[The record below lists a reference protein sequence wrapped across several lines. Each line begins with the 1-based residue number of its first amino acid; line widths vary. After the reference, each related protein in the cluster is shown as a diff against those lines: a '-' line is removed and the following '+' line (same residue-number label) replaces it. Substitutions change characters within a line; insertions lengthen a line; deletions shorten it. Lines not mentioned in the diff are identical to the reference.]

1 MTENDQDKNNLENK
15 EEEVKS
21 EENQSQG
28 ESAPTGAQTTESLD
42 SPNESNE
49 NQLEVE
55 EKKENEVI
63 HKKDGRLHIYVRQDK
78 YKGELKSKNWVGR
91 LYIDGKQKISS
102 SGTPNLDD
110 ATPILEKWFDDVHA
124 DADADKEKEEQT
136 SQEITKTTNEE
147 PSTPPITETT
157 NQTEVGTSGEKKP
170 EVATANVSSAPVEA
184 NKESSETK
192 PASNI
197 LEKFKNIKFKK
208 PSFGKQDSETKSS
221 SPGKDNIRKKFA
233 SFIKSKLGKSSVQGE
248 EIVGVEL
255 TATEIRLAQ
264 LTSNKS
270 NQWILDKFYIHPIEG
285 LPDNSTVLENPD
297 KIAEELQ
304 VALQKAKI
312 TIANAAIAIPV
323 TSAIIRVVTAP
334 LMTDEEL
341 TKAIETDS
349 LWENL
354 VQLTDNLGDYS
365 IFHQVIDKNKT
376 ANTMDIL
383 FVASKLSDINSYTSI
398 IKKGGL
404 NAVIIDVKCFALKS
418 AVDQMNQISGSIED
432 SNLTAV
438 LEFGLDENYVMI
450 LYENNPIITD
460 IFIRGQDRNTLLKS
474 DNQEEMDA
482 LVRRYMTQVK
492 QAIQDFESKY
502 EKRIRS
508 LRVVSNLKN
517 VNTYL
522 GNFRKNLVN
531 TGFNLFD
538 PVKEVQVP
546 AQIKERVNIENRSYL
561 ATVIGLAFRKLDV
574 FGYYKFVTA
583 VKNINL
589 LPNRQSMIA
598 KKKAKVFSNFAFK
611 GVVGA
616 VAGIYIILFGL
627 SFWQMHSLNKKL
639 SGYDQVVQEHGLK
652 TIEKAKYA
660 KEVGIIVKSLK
671 LSQSIK
677 SNKKFSFRI
686 LAQIASAV
694 PKRVKFNSINYNG
707 SDQVI
712 IIGLAANDEDIL
724 KLINNLNSKKLILQA
739 SLASMMMPEGGDAGK
754 PKMKGFKIACVVE
767 NI

>member
-1 MTENDQDKNNLENK
+1 
-15 EEEVKS
+15 
-21 EENQSQG
+21 
-28 ESAPTGAQTTESLD
+28 
-42 SPNESNE
+42 
-49 NQLEVE
+49 
-55 EKKENEVI
+55 
-63 HKKDGRLHIYVRQDK
+63 
-78 YKGELKSKNWVGR
+78 
-91 LYIDGKQKISS
+91 
-102 SGTPNLDD
+102 
-110 ATPILEKWFDDVHA
+110 
-124 DADADKEKEEQT
+124 
-136 SQEITKTTNEE
+136 
-147 PSTPPITETT
+147 
-157 NQTEVGTSGEKKP
+157 
-170 EVATANVSSAPVEA
+170 
-184 NKESSETK
+184 
-192 PASNI
+192 
-197 LEKFKNIKFKK
+197 
-208 PSFGKQDSETKSS
+208 
-221 SPGKDNIRKKFA
+221 
-233 SFIKSKLGKSSVQGE
+233 
-248 EIVGVEL
+248 
-255 TATEIRLAQ
+255 
-264 LTSNKS
+264 
-270 NQWILDKFYIHPIEG
+270 
-285 LPDNSTVLENPD
+285 
-297 KIAEELQ
+297 
-304 VALQKAKI
+304 
-312 TIANAAIAIPV
+312 
-323 TSAIIRVVTAP
+323 
-334 LMTDEEL
+334 
-341 TKAIETDS
+341 
-349 LWENL
+349 
-354 VQLTDNLGDYS
+354 
-365 IFHQVIDKNKT
+365 
-376 ANTMDIL
+376 
-383 FVASKLSDINSYTSI
+383 
-398 IKKGGL
+398 
-404 NAVIIDVKCFALKS
+404 
-418 AVDQMNQISGSIED
+418 
-432 SNLTAV
+432 
-438 LEFGLDENYVMI
+438 MI

-531 TGFNLFD
+531 TAFNLFD